1 MIITCKICTT
11 KYSISK
17 NALGK
22 NGKKVKCSNCG
33 NEWYQK
39 LNIEKK
45 KILTETLEKKEV
57 SINYDKKKDNNTS
70 NFFPSEIKKKKSYK
84 LLYIAI
90 PIILILFIYLNKK
103 YFNYEIKDYFF
114 KFYKPEFLINKN
126 NKDSFDL
133 IFNQIEKEV
142 SILNNNQKV
151 IKIYGKISNTSNMKK
166 HKIPKLQATLL
177 DSKNN
182 IITSWFFSAEKEN
195 LDPQESINF
204 NTSYINDK
212 QDISDIKIEFYK
224 EKINE

>member
-1 MIITCKICTT
+1 MSKEKIIANNVHKEETD
-11 KYSISK
+11 
-17 NALGK
+17 
-22 NGKKVKCSNCG
+22 VKRLFS
-33 NEWYQK
+33 
-39 LNIEKK
+39 
-45 KILTETLEKKEV
+45 
-57 SINYDKKKDNNTS
+57 
-70 NFFPSEIKKKKSYK
+70 SEIPKKKSYK
-84 LLYIAI
+84 FLYLIIAT
-90 PIILILFIYLNKK
+90 ILILFIYLNSK
-103 YFNYEIKDYFF
+103 YFDYKIKDYFF

>member
-1 MIITCKICTT
+1 MIIICSNCNT

-17 NALGK
+17 RVLGN
-22 NGKKVKCSNCG
+22 NGKKVKCFNCKH
-33 NEWYQK
+33 EWYQK
-39 LNIEKK
+39 IDITKRKGVEIISLKEKPILSNVHKEEIDVKKLFTPEIPKK
-45 KILTETLEKKEV
+45 K
-57 SINYDKKKDNNTS
+57 NYK
-70 NFFPSEIKKKKSYK
+70 FLY
-84 LLYIAI
+84 LLI
-90 PIILILFIYLNKK
+90 PVILILFIYLNKK

-126 NKDSFDL
+126 KKDSFDL

-182 IITSWFFSAEKEN
+182 IITSWFFYADKED
-195 LDPQESINF
+195 LEPQESINF
-204 NTSYINDK
+204 TTSYINDK

-224 EKINE
+224 ENE

>member
-1 MIITCKICTT
+1 MIITCPNCNT
-11 KYSISK
+11 KYSINK
-17 NALGK
+17 TILGTD
-22 NGKKVKCSNCG
+22 GKKVKCFDCG
-33 NEWYQK
+33 HEWSQTLDTKEKSLETK
-39 LNIEKK
+39 LSKEKK
-45 KILTETLEKKEV
+45 IANNVHKEETDLKRLF
-57 SINYDKKKDNNTS
+57 S
-70 NFFPSEIKKKKSYK
+70 SEIPKKKSYK
-84 LLYIAI
+84 FLYLIIAT
-90 PIILILFIYLNKK
+90 ILILFIYLNSK
-103 YFNYEIKDYFF
+103 YFDYKIKDYFF

-182 IITSWFFSAEKEN
+182 IITSWVFSAEKEN